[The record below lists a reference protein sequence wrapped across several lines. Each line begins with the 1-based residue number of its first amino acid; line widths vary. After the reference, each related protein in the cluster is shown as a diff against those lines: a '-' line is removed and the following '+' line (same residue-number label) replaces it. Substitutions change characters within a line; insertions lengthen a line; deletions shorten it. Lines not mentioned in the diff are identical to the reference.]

1 MGCILKGKDN
11 KEMTQVLKL
20 SDNGSKATNIT
31 VQWCKGKYTI
41 ISEKIVKF
49 SREIILRRSK

>member
-31 VQWCKGKYTI
+31 VQ
-41 ISEKIVKF
+41 
-49 SREIILRRSK
+49 